1 VLDALLSLF
10 PNILYDAHKP
20 VASGMGGGV
29 IVTPATTVSSMIFWT
44 PTADAP
50 IHRRGVTIKVEIK
63 RGSERLNAITRSG
76 LWYESHERR
85 EDESLHQKLR
95 RSMLEKRKKQSLI
108 TITVEK
114 TLSDISATP
123 RSHLSQRLSNLS
135 KAPQFAGWRH
145 VRGGRLWALTPHT
158 KPDIQ

>member
-1 VLDALLSLF
+1 MLDALLSLF

-95 RSMLEKRKKQSLI
+95 RSMLEKERSIASSRSRLKRRYLI
-108 TITVEK
+108 FQPRQ
-114 TLSDISATP
+114 DHIS
-123 RSHLSQRLSNLS
+123 RSVFR
-135 KAPQFAGWRH
+135 
-145 VRGGRLWALTPHT
+145 T
-158 KPDIQ
+158 